1 VRVYRLCGREE
12 KVLLRALTTLTP
24 HIPPTTTPPISEEE
38 FFKKVNALKGAK
50 AVSLAEAPI
59 KNVRELSTYPGIGGG
74 TAEKL
79 TVFLRTYVPGSGP
92 GSSSSSSAGAGAGG
106 GAASASLLKKGDPE
120 FEYVEALDKS
130 IVVDLIRDGSVTLA
144 KVREW
149 RGDITEADL

>member
-1 VRVYRLCGREE
+1 VRIYRLCGREE
-12 KVLLRALTTLTP
+12 KVLLRALTPRFL
-24 HIPPTTTPPISEEE
+24 PPPPPPISEEE

-74 TAEKL
+74 TADKL

-92 GSSSSSSAGAGAGG
+92 GSSSSAAGAGAGG